1 MDLLRHLSTA
11 SPKRQ
16 AGVFLLE
23 LSVAV
28 AMLGTLTLG
37 TLLLLRGQQ
46 ARDDGRMAGLQL
58 VALGEGARR
67 YVQDHGATLRAM
79 IPIAEA
85 CLDTPWSAPAAFLKA
100 ASECT
105 LHVDG
110 RPAVH
115 NAFLPTFGELRA
127 LGYVQLDDRLPF
139 PHGSTALDNHTGRIA
154 EARWAV
160 VLTCHRY
167 CGAGASGPRGE
178 PDHPPIFQLVLHNTQ
193 PFFANGEA
201 PADYGP
207 RLRAAL
213 QVIGPGALISPP
225 GDSPQAAAHLRG
237 GRMARMRNPLRGGV
251 PDTGMPGVIASFQLV
266 HLDARTAMPD
276 AYSKPR

>member
-1 MDLLRHLSTA
+1 MDLHRHLSTA

-23 LSVAV
+23 LSAALAV
-28 AMLGTLTLG
+28 LGALTLG

-67 YVQDHGATLRAM
+67 YVQDHGTALRAM
-79 IPIAEA
+79 IPIELD
-85 CLDTPWSAPAAFLKA
+85 CLESPWSASAAFLKA
-100 ASECT
+100 ATDCT

-110 RPAVH
+110 QPAVH
-115 NAFLPTFGELRA
+115 NAFLPTFRELRA

-139 PHGSTALDNHTGRIA
+139 PHGNTALDRYTGQVA

-160 VLTCHRY
+160 VLSCHRY
-167 CGAGASGPRGE
+167 CSAGAPGE

-193 PFFANGEA
+193 PFFANGE
-201 PADYGP
+201 PRTDYGP
-207 RLRAAL
+207 RLKAAL
-213 QVIGPGALISPP
+213 LAIGPGALISPP
-225 GDSPQAAAHLRG
+225 SDSPQAAAHLRG
-237 GRMARMRNPLRGGV
+237 GRMARMPNPLRGGA

-266 HLDARTAMPD
+266 HLDARSPAPD
-276 AYSKPR
+276 VYRKPR